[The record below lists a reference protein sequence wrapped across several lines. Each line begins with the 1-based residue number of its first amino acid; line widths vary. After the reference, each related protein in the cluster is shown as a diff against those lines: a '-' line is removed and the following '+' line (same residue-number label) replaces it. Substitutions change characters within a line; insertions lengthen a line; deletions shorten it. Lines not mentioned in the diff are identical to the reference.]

1 MEEARKTRRS
11 ALLVAIVGMLAL
23 AAVWATVA
31 LAGGSTPAA
40 KPVKAKAKA
49 TPAQSSYGHNG
60 FAGKSGAGDC
70 PFKDGASNDL

>member
-60 FAGKSGAGDC
+60 FAGKSGADDC
-70 PFKDGASNDL
+70 PNRDGASNDL